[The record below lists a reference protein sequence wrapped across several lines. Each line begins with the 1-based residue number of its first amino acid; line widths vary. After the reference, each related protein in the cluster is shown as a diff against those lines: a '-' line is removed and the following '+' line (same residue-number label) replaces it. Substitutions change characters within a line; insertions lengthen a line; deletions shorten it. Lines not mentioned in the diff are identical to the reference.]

1 MKGFNESQKPKSS
14 REGSRS
20 CSYCS
25 SSDHV
30 ANVCPNAESD
40 WKYLSKGILP
50 HTEKS
55 WWGHKGVPNARYQR
69 IWYSR
74 PEYWS
79 DWYKQ
84 CNKASIMI
92 DKRKAREEVKSKST
106 AKGKSVA
113 KKCGFCAGTGHNRR
127 DCAELDNISEQIV
140 LENRRWRS
148 RFFKRYVVD
157 MGLSVGAV
165 VQVERNAGYNK
176 EPQLLT
182 GLITQTNMEKLSMF
196 CMIGSYSNTP
206 DSLRQPMSIDFT
218 SNGKPYKV
226 KLTDH
231 RDKNSWSGSLQDN
244 AGLLVSEFD
253 RFGGGYS
260 NQSAKLKSVIAK
272 SSEPVDPTW
281 ITQGHRESVVWLTK
295 KYSLAKLESYGVLK
309 LLEKLKKDNDKFDKI
324 NETS

>member
-14 REGSRS
+14 RERSRA

-113 KKCGFCAGTGHNRR
+113 KKCGFCAGAGHNRR

-165 VQVERNAGYNK
+165 VQVERNVGYNK

-218 SNGKPYKV
+218 SNGKPY
-226 KLTDH
+226 
-231 RDKNSWSGSLQDN
+231 GSL
-244 AGLLVSEFD
+244 
-253 RFGGGYS
+253 R
-260 NQSAKLKSVIAK
+260 VI
-272 SSEPVDPTW
+272 
-281 ITQGHRESVVWLTK
+281 ESR
-295 KYSLAKLESYGVLK
+295 SCG
-309 LLEKLKKDNDKFDKI
+309 
-324 NETS
+324 

>member
-1 MKGFNESQKPKSS
+1 
-14 REGSRS
+14 
-20 CSYCS
+20 
-25 SSDHV
+25 
-30 ANVCPNAESD
+30 
-40 WKYLSKGILP
+40 
-50 HTEKS
+50 
-55 WWGHKGVPNARYQR
+55 
-69 IWYSR
+69 
-74 PEYWS
+74 
-79 DWYKQ
+79 
-84 CNKASIMI
+84 MI

-106 AKGKSVA
+106 TKGKSVA

-182 GLITQTNMEKLSMF
+182 GLITQTNIEKLSMF
-196 CMIGSYSNTP
+196 CMIGPYSNAP
-206 DSLRQPMSIDFT
+206 DSLKQPMSIDFI

-231 RDKNSWSGSLQDN
+231 RAKNSWSGSLQDN
-244 AGLLVSEFD
+244 AGLLVNEFD

-260 NQSAKLKSVIAK
+260 NQSATLKSVIAK

-281 ITQGHRESVVWLTK
+281 ITQGHRESVAWLTK

-324 NETS
+324 SETS